1 MELKLYH
8 ETEDSR
14 SLLALHIE
22 EDRMS
27 YYDKNENLIF
37 TASYESIDVIRLER
51 NGFNLAIS
59 IDRFEAEIELINL
72 EYIDNMFD
80 RIASFL
86 EAHASDKCD
95 FLDCY

>member
-1 MELKLYH
+1 M
-8 ETEDSR
+8 D
-14 SLLALHIE
+14 I
-22 EDRMS
+22 
-27 YYDKNENLIF
+27 
-37 TASYESIDVIRLER
+37 VRLER
-51 NGFNLAIS
+51 TYFNLAIS
-59 IDRFEAEIELINL
+59 IDRFEAEIEIIGL

>member
-8 ETEDSR
+8 ETEDIR
-14 SLLALHIE
+14 SLLALHFE

-37 TASYESIDVIRLER
+37 TASYESIDSIRLER
-51 NGFNLAIS
+51 YSFNMLFVIG
-59 IDRFEAEIELINL
+59 RFEAEIETMDL

-86 EAHASDKCD
+86 EVHASGKCD
-95 FLDCY
+95 FFDCY

>member
-14 SLLALHIE
+14 SLLALHFE
-22 EDRMS
+22 EDRLS
-27 YYDKNENLIF
+27 YYDKDENLIF
-37 TASYESIDVIRLER
+37 TAKYETIDIIRLER
-51 NGFNLAIS
+51 NCFNILIELG
-59 IDRFEAEIELINL
+59 RFEAEIEIMDL

-86 EAHASDKCD
+86 EVHASGKCD
-95 FLDCY
+95 FFDCC

>member
-1 MELKLYH
+1 MELKLYY

-14 SLLALHIE
+14 SLLALHFE
-22 EDRMS
+22 EDRLS

-37 TASYESIDVIRLER
+37 TASYEAIDIVRLER
-51 NGFNLAIS
+51 TYFNLAIS
-59 IDRFEAEIELINL
+59 IDRFEAEIEIIDL

-86 EAHASDKCD
+86 KAHASDKCD